1 MAVMA
6 TADELLTDALRLPSK
21 ERARLAH
28 ELLLS
33 LELPSDEEPGA
44 EAEWA
49 RVIERRVQEVVSGK
63 VKLVSVDEA
72 RRSVTERLERVR
84 GQR

>member
-1 MAVMA
+1 MTAMA
-6 TADELLTDALRLPSK
+6 TADELLTDALRLPTK

-33 LELPSDEEPGA
+33 LEGLSAQEPETA
-44 EAEWA
+44 AEWA
-49 RVIERRVQEVVSGK
+49 QVIERRAQEVVSGK
-63 VKLVSVDEA
+63 VKLVSVEDA
-72 RRSVTERLERVR
+72 RRAVAERLDRVR